1 MEIFLLI
8 IIILIL
14 ANNQSNALSFL
25 VSIIFLG
32 LAAYAVI
39 WIGALA
45 FVVALIGN

>member
-14 ANNQSNALSFL
+14 ANNGSNALSFL

-32 LAAYAVI
+32 LAAYAII
-39 WIGALA
+39 WVAALA

>member
-14 ANNQSNALSFL
+14 TRKAVLSFL
-25 VSIIFLG
+25 ASIIFLG

>member
-14 ANNQSNALSFL
+14 TRKAVLSFL

>member
-1 MEIFLLI
+1 MEIFLLL

-14 ANNQSNALSFL
+14 TNNNSALSL
-25 VSIIFLG
+25 LASVILIG
-32 LAAYAVI
+32 LAVYAVI